1 MLYYILQWPWVI
13 LKPISRRRQWHFQ
26 YDIAQVAVEGLEWLS
41 TIWLFVYKFAVLK
54 LWNTHGGWGASMSW
68 KVWCLFFTTHPSDLS
83 SRTIQTDVDA
93 KQLLGQTG
101 EGQWKLKQIICYTTH
116 PLLNCPKIPQNCSH
130 TIQQLIQMLI
140 GNNKSVAI
148 KMALYSNWPAMLLCS
163 LGSSVCL
170 NVNSYHMGVV
180 WPDYVIR
187 LQISPTDGE
196 LGKGG
201 GWCC

>member
-26 YDIAQVAVEGLEWLS
+26 YNIAQVAVEGLEWLS

-54 LWNTHGGWGASMSW
+54 LWNTHGGGGGGDEGLPWAGKYDVYFHRPSIWSLFQDHTDGC
-68 KVWCLFFTTHPSDLS
+68 WCQAAI
-83 SRTIQTDVDA
+83 RT
-93 KQLLGQTG
+93 TG

-140 GNNKSVAI
+140 GNNNSVAI
-148 KMALYSNWPAMLLCS
+148 KMSLYSNWPAMLLCS
-163 LGSSVCL
+163 LGSSGCL

-180 WPDYVIR
+180 
-187 LQISPTDGE
+187 
-196 LGKGG
+196 
-201 GWCC
+201 